1 MVLANQTNPNQ
12 SPSGATQK
20 SVRKWEV
27 YTSLPHH
34 RMDHPPPFD
43 GWFAPNKQTTHM
55 SLLRSSAAACAF
67 SPIHMSPLRGLRVI
81 VAPPYMHIPIHIGT
95 QILTGTWQIKT
106 PITSNGDDK
115 PALVMEAH
123 GSGMYTC
130 ASCLCERIT

>member
-1 MVLANQTNPNQ
+1 MGMTNRLSSWRHTAAACIHAQPVCANELHEKPRRGDMLLANQTNPNQ

-81 VAPPYMHIPIHIGT
+81 VAPPYMHIPIHIGG
-95 QILTGTWQIKT
+95 I
-106 PITSNGDDK
+106 
-115 PALVMEAH
+115 
-123 GSGMYTC
+123 
-130 ASCLCERIT
+130 